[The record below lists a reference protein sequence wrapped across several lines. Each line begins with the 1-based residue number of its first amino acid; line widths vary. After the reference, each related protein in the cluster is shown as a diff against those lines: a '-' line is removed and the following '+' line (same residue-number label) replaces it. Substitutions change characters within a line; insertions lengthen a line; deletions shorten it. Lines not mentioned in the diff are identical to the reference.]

1 MAESFNPISRRRFLQ
16 QSSALGLAL
25 AAAGSQRGETV
36 GYPARRP
43 NLILIL
49 TDDQRWDTLGCMGN
63 PIIQT
68 PHLDRLAREG
78 IVFDNHFCTT
88 SICMSSRA
96 SIFTGLYTRSHTI
109 DSFALPL
116 PDDIYAAS
124 YPAWLRQAGYRV
136 GFIGKWGL
144 GGDLPRE
151 RFDYF
156 EGFTGQG
163 VYFHD
168 INGQET
174 HLTRIMGNQA
184 EEFLRGCAP
193 NQPFCLSIS
202 TKAPH
207 VQDGDPDPFRY
218 DPVYKDLYRD
228 ISIPPPQTADSVYF
242 EKMPEFIR
250 TSEGRTRWQS
260 RFATPELYQHSVKG
274 YYRLITG
281 VDDMVGRIV
290 ALLEELRLADNTVI
304 LFTSDNGFFLGEHG
318 MAGKWL
324 MHEESIRTPLLVW
337 DPRIK
342 PARRGH
348 RRREMT
354 LNIDIAPTLLDLA
367 GLGIPPFIQ
376 GRSLVPLLGPE
387 EAGWRKEWFYEHP
400 FRYEGKIPVSEGIRT
415 ARWKYIRY
423 VETDPLFEELYDLS
437 ADPLETTNL
446 AANPSCQMTLNT
458 LRFRWRQWR
467 EALSAWRLDP
477 DGEWHDPV

>member
-36 GYPARRP
+36 GNPARRP

-174 HLTRIMGNQA
+174 HLTRIMGN
-184 EEFLRGCAP
+184 
-193 NQPFCLSIS
+193 
-202 TKAPH
+202 
-207 VQDGDPDPFRY
+207 
-218 DPVYKDLYRD
+218 
-228 ISIPPPQTADSVYF
+228 
-242 EKMPEFIR
+242 
-250 TSEGRTRWQS
+250 
-260 RFATPELYQHSVKG
+260 
-274 YYRLITG
+274 
-281 VDDMVGRIV
+281 
-290 ALLEELRLADNTVI
+290 
-304 LFTSDNGFFLGEHG
+304 
-318 MAGKWL
+318 
-324 MHEESIRTPLLVW
+324 
-337 DPRIK
+337 
-342 PARRGH
+342 
-348 RRREMT
+348 
-354 LNIDIAPTLLDLA
+354 
-367 GLGIPPFIQ
+367 
-376 GRSLVPLLGPE
+376 
-387 EAGWRKEWFYEHP
+387 
-400 FRYEGKIPVSEGIRT
+400 
-415 ARWKYIRY
+415 
-423 VETDPLFEELYDLS
+423 
-437 ADPLETTNL
+437 
-446 AANPSCQMTLNT
+446 
-458 LRFRWRQWR
+458 
-467 EALSAWRLDP
+467 
-477 DGEWHDPV
+477 